1 MRDTS
6 NRNMGNYCAAE
17 NKGDDQILPML
28 NAQQVHI
35 LSIIIISEWLK
46 PISRKQVIRQQ
57 I

>member
-1 MRDTS
+1 MQDTS
-6 NRNMGNYCAAE
+6 NRNMGNYSAAE

-46 PISRKQVIRQQ
+46 PIS
-57 I
+57 